1 MSTRRTATIA
11 AAIAAAILVASV
23 GTNAEAATKKATT
36 SMDQPITFTYAGDS
50 VTARDDSW
58 LYQLDDDSLVSVGGT
73 AISGKTSAEI
83 LAASTAHPDA
93 NVLVVELGTNDVTQ
107 QVPESTVAAN
117 IVALANKVQAQ
128 HVLILALPPSNIE
141 DDYRTHV
148 NRRAAGI
155 TQNRTLID
163 MAVTHNYLYVDPFS
177 FQRAWNN
184 AWGTNASV
192 DGVHPTT
199 ATNTRVAARM
209 RVYIRQA
216 ASLPAQ

>member
-1 MSTRRTATIA
+1 MRTPLIATLIA
-11 AAIAAAILVASV
+11 AAL
-23 GTNAEAATKKATT
+23 TATT
-36 SMDQPITFTYAGDS
+36 IATCTPASADDPNTINYTYAGDS

-58 LYQLDDDSLVSVGGT
+58 LYQLDDDGLQSVGGT

-83 LAASTAHPDA
+83 LTASTPHPDA
-93 NVLVVELGTNDVTQ
+93 DVLVVELGTNDVTQ

-117 IVALANKVQAQ
+117 IVALANKVQAK
-128 HVLILALPPSNIE
+128 HVLVLALPPSNIE
-141 DDYRTHV
+141 NDSRTGV

-199 ATNTRVAARM
+199 ATNTRVASRM

-216 ASLPAQ
+216 ATLPAQ

>member
-1 MSTRRTATIA
+1 MRKAIIATIA
-11 AAIAAAILVASV
+11 AAAIAATAL
-23 GTNAEAATKKATT
+23 TT
-36 SMDQPITFTYAGDS
+36 SAANADTSPTPITITYGGDS
-50 VTARDDSW
+50 ITARADSW
-58 LYQLDDDSLVSVGGT
+58 LYQLNDTGIQSIGGT

-83 LAASTAHPDA
+83 LAASTPHPDA
-93 NVLVVELGTNDVTQ
+93 SVLVIELGTNDVTQ
-107 QVPESTVAAN
+107 KVPEQTVAAN
-117 IVALANKVQAQ
+117 IVALAEKVQAE

-141 DDYRTHV
+141 DDSRTGV
-148 NRRAAGI
+148 NRRAAGV

-184 AWGTNASV
+184 AWGTDASV

-216 ASLPAQ
+216 ATLPVQ

>member
-1 MSTRRTATIA
+1 MLKPILATL
-11 AAIAAAILVASV
+11 AIAAGI
-23 GTNAEAATKKATT
+23 AATTLTTCTSAGAT
-36 SMDQPITFTYAGDS
+36 DDNPITFTYGGDS
-50 VTARDDSW
+50 ITARDDSW
-58 LYQLDDDSLVSVGGT
+58 LYQLNDDGLQSVGGT

-83 LAASTAHPDA
+83 LAASTPHSDA
-93 NVLVVELGTNDVTQ
+93 DVLVVELGTNDVTQ
-107 QVPESTVAAN
+107 QVPESTVASN
-117 IVALANKVQAQ
+117 IVALANKVQAK

-141 DDYRTHV
+141 DDSRTHV
-148 NRRAAGI
+148 NRRAAGV

-177 FQRAWNN
+177 FQRAYNN

-199 ATNTRVAARM
+199 VTNTRVASRM

-216 ASLPAQ
+216 ASLPTS